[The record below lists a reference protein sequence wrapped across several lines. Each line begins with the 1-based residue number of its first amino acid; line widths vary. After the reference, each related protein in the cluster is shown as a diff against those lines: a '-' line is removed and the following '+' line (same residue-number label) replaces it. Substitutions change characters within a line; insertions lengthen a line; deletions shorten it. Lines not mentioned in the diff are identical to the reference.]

1 MKLGNVGISGPTSG
15 VMLCDTCT
23 DLLRLRKQLFIY
35 RTTAPTKTHSQI
47 HTHKCTDTHSDTHT
61 YKGMGTC
68 WIGQQL
74 LYSRFRLAMHYTVKN
89 ILCLFGFG
97 VHVYHH
103 PAVVTVAAD
112 DVEFCRLLLICV
124 LCYISREMILL
135 LDAIQDNTH
144 AFNIIT
150 ISPKFRG
157 TTLHPVHVCLAI
169 SFSVFLSV

>member
-1 MKLGNVGISGPTSG
+1 MWAFLGLKVESCCVIRVRTC
-15 VMLCDTCT
+15 CDYVSSYLYIAQ
-23 DLLRLRKQLFIY
+23 LLPQRHTRKY
-35 RTTAPTKTHSQI
+35 
-47 HTHKCTDTHSDTHT
+47 THT
-61 YKGMGTC
+61 NAQTHTLTLTRTKGWAPVGLDSNYCTADSL
-68 WIGQQL
+68 W
-74 LYSRFRLAMHYTVKN
+74 
-89 ILCLFGFG
+89 LCTTPLKISFGFG